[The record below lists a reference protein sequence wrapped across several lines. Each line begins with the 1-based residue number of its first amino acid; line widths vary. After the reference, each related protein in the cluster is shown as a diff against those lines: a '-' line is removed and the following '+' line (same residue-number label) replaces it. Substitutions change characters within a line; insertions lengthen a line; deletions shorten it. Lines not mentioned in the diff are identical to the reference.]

1 MEDFSGWEVG
11 IEIILAGK
19 PHSHVPP
26 CASGA
31 LCLDFLLRALC
42 SYFLSRAL
50 IWRGCKQ
57 SHGVSVYVFE
67 ESDGVCNPF
76 QKFVDP
82 PLLQSMKAAMTGCRG
97 TQRIVSVNYLF
108 GKPLIPYDFLKRIV
122 TSKFRNMRN
131 LMSVFFQ
138 VFKNVILTTEKKV
151 T

>member
-1 MEDFSGWEVG
+1 MVF
-11 IEIILAGK
+11 EIILAGK

-26 CASGA
+26 RASRA
-31 LCLDFLLRALC
+31 LRLDFLLRALC

-50 IWRGCKQ
+50 IRRGCEQ
-57 SHGVSVYVFE
+57 FE
-67 ESDGVCNPF
+67 RVCNPF

-108 GKPLIPYDFLKRIV
+108 GRPLIPYDFLKRIV

-138 VFKNVILTTEKKV
+138 VVKNVVLATEKKV
-151 T
+151 TYNFQKGDKT

>member
-1 MEDFSGWEVG
+1 MVFEV
-11 IEIILAGK
+11 ILAGK

-26 CASGA
+26 RASRA
-31 LCLDFLLRALC
+31 LRLDFLLRALC

-50 IWRGCKQ
+50 
-57 SHGVSVYVFE
+57 
-67 ESDGVCNPF
+67 CNPF

-108 GKPLIPYDFLKRIV
+108 GRPLIPYDFLKRIV
-122 TSKFRNMRN
+122 TSKFRNMIN

-138 VFKNVILTTEKKV
+138 VVKYVVLATEKKV
-151 T
+151 TYNFQKGDKT